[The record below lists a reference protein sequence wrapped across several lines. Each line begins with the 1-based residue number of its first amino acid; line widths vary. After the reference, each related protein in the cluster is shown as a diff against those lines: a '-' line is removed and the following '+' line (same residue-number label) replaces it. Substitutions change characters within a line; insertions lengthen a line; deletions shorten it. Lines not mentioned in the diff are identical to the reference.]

1 MNSNEKNEAVSDE
14 TLRKLWRNP
23 TFTGSYTG
31 IERFALFLKLEK
43 NITVSEK
50 RLYKVLGQDS
60 IYLMHKRP
68 KRNVL
73 RRFYD
78 VRYYCELLQIDI
90 AQMFEYNNYKYWLA
104 AVDVFSSKVF
114 TEPMKSKSSTETAT
128 ALKKIL
134 ARYKATIT
142 TIESDRGK
150 EFLGEVKKLVQAK
163 HIVYKIKIGKNKGEI
178 KVSLNCYSSIVA
190 AACK

>member
-1 MNSNEKNEAVSDE
+1 MSKQDNETISDE
-14 TLRKLWRNP
+14 TLKQLWRNP
-23 TFTGSYTG
+23 TFTGSYSG
-31 IERFALFLKLEK
+31 IKRFALFLKLEK
-43 NITVSEK
+43 NISVSER

-68 KRNVL
+68 RRNVL

-78 VRYYCELLQIDI
+78 VYYYCELVQIDI
-90 AQMFEYNNYKYWLA
+90 AQMFEYNNYKYWLG

-114 TEPMKSKSSTETAT
+114 TEPMKSKSSKETAV

-134 ARYKATIT
+134 GRYKASIT

-150 EFLGEVKKLVQAK
+150 EFLGEVKKLVQTK
-163 HIVYKIKIGKNKGEI
+163 HIVYKIKIGKNKG
-178 KVSLNCYSSIVA
+178 KTLLA
-190 AACK
+190 